1 MSLKAARARPR
12 GSMAKATAST
22 DVRKTSARIQ
32 TLESSRNF
40 GGTLCD
46 SKTALL
52 PPLGYGSYMPVG
64 CVLRMTWQFGSQLT
78 KTGVGVERVR
88 FSQSSQNFGDRK
100 CLPEARTL
108 LARICVRPGR
118 QTEMPRPQPTHE
130 QTKHRGMFQK
140 SEPCISRGKQIW
152 SRNVWSAAS
161 CHKQDARSPE
171 V

>member
-12 GSMAKATAST
+12 GSKAKATAST

-52 PPLGYGSYMPVG
+52 APLGYGSYMPGG

-78 KTGVGVERVR
+78 KKAIAQVRAVCSPLHGVNE
-88 FSQSSQNFGDRK
+88 SDLDLTPTTESNCIQWW
-100 CLPEARTL
+100 
-108 LARICVRPGR
+108 R
-118 QTEMPRPQPTHE
+118 QRRE
-130 QTKHRGMFQK
+130 
-140 SEPCISRGKQIW
+140 
-152 SRNVWSAAS
+152 SA
-161 CHKQDARSPE
+161 
-171 V
+171 

>member
-12 GSMAKATAST
+12 RSNAKATAST
-22 DVRKTSARIQ
+22 DVRKTSAKIQ

-78 KTGVGVERVR
+78 KTGVGVLKKSGFLKTAKISGIENVYPRRERCLLGFAYVA
-88 FSQSSQNFGDRK
+88 DRDAAATAYTRADET
-100 CLPEARTL
+100 PAHVSEIGTL
-108 LARICVRPGR
+108 HI
-118 QTEMPRPQPTHE
+118 PT
-130 QTKHRGMFQK
+130 KANLV
-140 SEPCISRGKQIW
+140 S
-152 SRNVWSAAS
+152 
-161 CHKQDARSPE
+161 
-171 V
+171 